1 MRNKSQLVLTKELK
15 IDNRLS
21 TKKRN
26 MKLLDLPQTSAFV
39 TELNRD
45 KNGGCKLLGCD
56 RKITDGY
63 QRKKV
68 DEAAMSDH
76 VAYLADSVN
85 SISAYIVR
93 YNCIHVLN
101 DLR

>member
-1 MRNKSQLVLTKELK
+1 MAAASYL
-15 IDNRLS
+15 
-21 TKKRN
+21 
-26 MKLLDLPQTSAFV
+26 AA
-39 TELNRD
+39 TERF
-45 KNGGCKLLGCD
+45 
-56 RKITDGY
+56 TDGY

-76 VAYLADSVN
+76 VACLADSVN
-85 SISAYIVR
+85 SISAHIVR